1 MKFLLDTNICIYMIK
16 KEPLSVLERLKH
28 LTPDDIGISSV
39 TVAELYY
46 GVEKSQHAKKNKTAL
61 EKFLTPFEVLSFDDS
76 AALCYGHIRAK
87 LESIGQPIGPL
98 DFMIAAHAISL
109 KLTLISNN
117 LKELIR
123 VPGLKVENWT

>member
-1 MKFLLDTNICIYMIK
+1 MIK
-16 KEPLSVLERLKH
+16 KESLSVLERLKD
-28 LTPDDIGISSV
+28 LTPDDVALSSV

-46 GVEKSQHAKKNKTAL
+46 EVEKSQHTKKNQAAL
-61 EKFLTPFEVLSFDDS
+61 EKFLTPFEVLPFDDS

-87 LESIGQPIGPL
+87 LENIGQPIVPL

-117 LKELIR
+117 LREFIR
-123 VPGLKVENWT
+123 GPGLKVENWI